1 MISKD
6 AEEIIIDDA
15 NEMTIE
21 PTVSRPSLA
30 SSAQQIM
37 IDVATPT
44 SIASGQ
50 DQEREPQRQRSQP

>member
-21 PTVSRPSLA
+21 PTVSRPSLT

-44 SIASGQ
+44 SLASGQ
-50 DQEREPQRQRSQP
+50 DQSREPQRQRSQP